1 MFENL
6 RKHNKIL
13 MAVLIL
19 LIVPSF
25 VLVGIDGYTRMT
37 QNDRV
42 VARVGKLE
50 ITQGEWDAA
59 HRSEADRLRQMM
71 PNLDARLLD
80 SDAARRGVLERLVRE
95 RVLQQAA
102 QEARLGVSDARLFQE
117 LQTIPAIA
125 QLRRADNTMDVDTY
139 RELLARQNLTPAAF
153 EAQLRSDLILN
164 QIQSS
169 VSGTAVQAKTAADLA
184 LNAWLERREVQLARF
199 TPADYAAR
207 VQVSEADLQAYW
219 QANQGLFQ
227 APEQARIEYIVLDID
242 TLRQE
247 IRVNEQDLRSYYEQN
262 VDRLSG
268 PEERRASHILITAAK
283 DAPAAERQK
292 ARAQAQALLDELRK
306 APANA
311 QAKLFAD
318 LARKHSQ
325 DPGSASNGGDLGFF
339 GRQAMTPP
347 FEQAVFAL
355 KQGELS
361 DVVETD
367 FGYHLITVTGIR
379 KPQAKTYAEL
389 RPSLE
394 TELRNQQAQARYA
407 EAAEAFTN
415 GVYEQSDSLKPVADQ
430 LRLNIETAT
439 VNRDPAQGAS
449 DAQGVL
455 TNARLLAAVFSD
467 DAIQAKRNTEAVEI
481 SPSRLAAARV
491 VQHLPARTLPL
502 AEVQAAVRER
512 VVSTR
517 AAQLAREDGQAK
529 LAAWKA
535 APAQAKLGAPE
546 VVSRDQTRN
555 IPRALLDAVLRADL
569 QANGAGAVWVGVD
582 LGEQGY
588 ALARVNRRVERAP
601 VGDPAQQ
608 NQQRLE
614 YLQRWTQ
621 AENEAYYQ
629 LLRERLKTRID
640 LPASAPKG

>member
-80 SDAARRGVLERLVRE
+80 SDAVRRGVLERLVRE

-430 LRLNIETAT
+430 LRLNIQTAT

-640 LPASAPKG
+640 LPASAPKV

>member
-13 MAVLIL
+13 MAVLVL

-37 QNDRV
+37 QKDRV
-42 VARVGKLE
+42 VARVGKIE
-50 ITQGEWDAA
+50 ITQGEWDTA
-59 HRSEADRLRQMM
+59 HRAETDRLRQMM

-102 QEARLGVSDARLFQE
+102 MDAHLSVSDARLFQE

-125 QLRRADNTMDVDTY
+125 QLRRADGSMDMETY
-139 RELLARQNLTPAAF
+139 RDLLARQGMSPTAF
-153 EAQLRSDLILN
+153 EAQVRADLAVN

-169 VSGTAVQAKTAADLA
+169 VTGTAVLTHTPADLA
-184 LNAWLERREVQLARF
+184 LDAWLERREVQVARF

-207 VQVSEADLQAYW
+207 VQVTETDLQAYW

-227 APEQARIEYIVLDID
+227 AQEQARIEYVVLDIEA
-242 TLRQE
+242 LRKE
-247 IRVNEQDLRSYYEQN
+247 IRINEQDLRSYYEQN
-262 VDRLSG
+262 VNRLSG
-268 PEERRASHILITAAK
+268 PEERRASHILIAAAK

-292 ARAQAQALLDELRK
+292 AREQAQSLLAELRK
-306 APANA
+306 APVNA
-311 QAKLFAD
+311 QAKLFVD
-318 LARKHSQ
+318 LARKYSQ
-325 DPGSASNGGDLGFF
+325 DPGSASRGGDLDYF
-339 GRQAMTPP
+339 GRGAMTPP

-367 FGYHLITVTGIR
+367 FGYHLITVTGIK
-379 KPQAKTYAEL
+379 KPQARTFAEL

-394 TELRNQQAQARYA
+394 AEIRNQQAQARYA
-407 EAAEAFTN
+407 EAAETFTN
-415 GVYEQSDSLKPVADQ
+415 GVYEQPDSLKPVADQ
-430 LRLNIETAT
+430 LHLSIQTAT
-439 VNRDPAQGAS
+439 VNREPTQGTA

-455 TNARLLAAVFSD
+455 TNARLLAALFSD
-467 DAIQAKRNTEAVEI
+467 DTIQAKRNTEAVEI

-491 VQHLPARTLPL
+491 VQHMPARTLPL
-502 AEVQAAVRER
+502 AEVQAAVREH
-512 VVSTR
+512 VVAAR

-529 LAAWKA
+529 LVAWKA
-535 APAQAKLGAPE
+535 TPAQAKLGAAE
-546 VVSRDQTRN
+546 VVSRDQVRN
-555 IPRALLDAVLRADL
+555 LPRTLLDAVLRADL
-569 QANGAGAVWVGVD
+569 QAAGAVWVGAD

-601 VGDPAQQ
+601 SGDQAQQ
-608 NQQRLE
+608 NQQRLQ
-614 YLQRWTQ
+614 YLQWWTQ

-629 LLRERLKTRID
+629 LLRKRLKTRID
-640 LPASAPKG
+640 LPAVAPKG

>member
-13 MAVLIL
+13 MAVLVL

-37 QNDRV
+37 QKDRV

-50 ITQGEWDAA
+50 ITQGEWEAA
-59 HRSEADRLRQMM
+59 HRAETDRLRQMM
-71 PNLDARLLD
+71 PNLDTRLLD

-102 QEARLGVSDARLFQE
+102 HEARLSVSDARLFQE

-125 QLRRADNTMDVDTY
+125 QLRNAQGKIDMEAY
-139 RELLARQNLTPAAF
+139 QMLLARQGMSPAAF
-153 EAQLRSDLILN
+153 EEQLRADLAVN
-164 QIQSS
+164 QVQSS
-169 VSGTAVQAKTAADLA
+169 VTGTAVLTNTPADLA
-184 LNAWLERREVQLARF
+184 LDAWLERREVQLARF

-207 VQVSEADLQAYW
+207 VQVTEADLQAYW

-227 APEQARIEYIVLDID
+227 APEQARIEYVVLDID
-242 TLRQE
+242 ALRKE

-262 VDRLSG
+262 ANRLSG
-268 PEERRASHILITAAK
+268 PEERRASHILIAAAK
-283 DAPAAERQK
+283 DAPVAEREK
-292 ARAQAQALLDELRK
+292 ARAQAQALLAELRK

-325 DPGSASNGGDLGFF
+325 DPGSASRGGDLGYF
-339 GRQAMTPP
+339 GREAMTPP
-347 FEQAVFAL
+347 FEQATFAL

-367 FGYHLITVTGIR
+367 FGYHLITVTGIK
-379 KPQAKTYAEL
+379 KPQAKPFAEL

-394 TELRNQQAQARYA
+394 TEIRNQQAQARYA

-415 GVYEQSDSLKPVADQ
+415 GVYEQPDSLKPVADQ
-430 LRLNIETAT
+430 LRLSIQTAT
-439 VNRDPAQGAS
+439 VGREPAQATA

-467 DAIQAKRNTEAVEI
+467 DAVQAKRNTEAVEI

-512 VVSTR
+512 VVSAR
-517 AAQLAREDGQAK
+517 AAQLAREDGLAK

-535 APAQAKLGAPE
+535 TPAQAKLGTAE
-546 VVSRDQTRN
+546 VVSRDQSRN
-555 IPRALLDAVLRADL
+555 LPRALLDAVLRADL
-569 QANGAGAVWVGVD
+569 QAAGTNPVWVGAD
-582 LGEQGY
+582 LGDQGY
-588 ALARVNRRVERAP
+588 ALARVNRRIERAP
-601 VGDPAQQ
+601 TGDMAQQ
-608 NQQRLE
+608 NQQRLQ
-614 YLQRWTQ
+614 YLQWWTQ

-629 LLRERLKTRID
+629 LLRQRLKTRID
-640 LPASAPKG
+640 LPAASKG